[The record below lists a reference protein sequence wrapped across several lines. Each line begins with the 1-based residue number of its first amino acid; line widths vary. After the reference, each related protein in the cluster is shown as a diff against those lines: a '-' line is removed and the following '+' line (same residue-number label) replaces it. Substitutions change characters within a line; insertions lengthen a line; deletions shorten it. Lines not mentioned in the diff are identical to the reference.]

1 MKNFAAL
8 PWLPDAPE
16 DFRARCKSMASGE
29 DVRCLATHAL
39 DLTQLGQLARGM
51 ERLPTLA
58 PLTPFRLALLSSTT
72 VEFLLSPIKAS
83 GARHGMAMDVFGSP
97 YGQVMQQA
105 LDPDSEVNRFKA
117 DAVLLYLD
125 HRFFP
130 DRREIGNAAT
140 LQAAV
145 EAAIRQ
151 TGALRQALRQ
161 TGATVIVTTM
171 APAPMPLFGH
181 LDARI
186 PGTERTFADA
196 YNTALL
202 ESLAHT
208 PDVLMDVATLAET
221 VGLSSWHDAPQW
233 LLAKIPFNMEYV
245 PLFADHVARIV
256 AVMRGKARKCLVLD
270 LDNTV
275 WGGVI
280 GDDGLDG
287 IKIGNGSAAG
297 EAHLELQ
304 RAVLALRQRGIVLAV
319 SSKNTDDIAR
329 KPFREHPDMLLRE
342 EHIAVFQA
350 NWEDKASNLVG
361 IAKALNIGVE
371 ALVFLDDNPAE
382 RALIRQALPQV
393 AVPELPRDPAFYPQ
407 MLMHA
412 GYFEALAFSDEDRLR
427 AEQYQANGIRASLE
441 QTSADLPS
449 YLRSLQM
456 GIHFSAFDA
465 VGRARIAQLINKS
478 NQFNLTTRRYTEA
491 DVESMQND
499 PSLFTLQVRLTDKF
513 GDNGMISVVICRPQD
528 QAWLIDTWLMSC
540 RVLKRQ
546 VELAIL
552 NEIMTA
558 AKARGIQ
565 EVRGSYIPTEKNK
578 LVRNFY
584 SELGFAH
591 VHTREDG
598 TTEWRTDVSG
608 FQAHDLPMAIQR
620 SPTDARFN

>member
-1 MKNFAAL
+1 
-8 PWLPDAPE
+8 
-16 DFRARCKSMASGE
+16 MANGE
-29 DVRCLATHAL
+29 DARFLATHAL
-39 DLTQLGQLARGM
+39 DLTQLGQLARAM
-51 ERLPTLA
+51 QRLDTLV
-58 PLTPFRLALLSSTT
+58 PLTPFKLTVLSSAT
-72 VEFLLSPIKAS
+72 VDFLLPPLVAS
-83 GARHGMAMDVFGSP
+83 GARHGLAMEVFGPP

-105 LDPDSEVNRFKA
+105 LNPDSEVHRFKS
-117 DAVLLYLD
+117 DAILLYLD

-130 DRREIGNAAT
+130 PPQEIGNAAA

-145 EAAIRQ
+145 EAAIQQ
-151 TGALRQALRQ
+151 TNTLRQALRQ

-171 APAPMPLFGH
+171 ASPPLPLFGH

-186 PGTERTFADA
+186 PGTGRTFADA
-196 YNTALL
+196 YNAALL
-202 ESLAHT
+202 KSLERT

-221 VGLSSWHDAPQW
+221 IGLAAWHDAPQW
-233 LLAKIPFNMEYV
+233 LLAKIPFGMECV

-256 AVMRGKARKCLVLD
+256 AGLHGKARKCLILD

-287 IKIGNGSAAG
+287 IKIGNGSATG

-304 RAVLALRQRGIVLAV
+304 RAALALRQRGIVLAV
-319 SSKNTDDIAR
+319 SSKNHDDVAR
-329 KPFREHPDMLLRE
+329 QPFREHPDMLLRE

-350 NWEDKASNLVG
+350 NWQDKATNLVA
-361 IAKALNIGVE
+361 IAKTLNIGVD

-382 RALIRQALPQV
+382 RALVRQALPQV
-393 AVPELPRDPAFYPQ
+393 AVPELPRDPALYPQ

-412 GYFEALAFSDEDRLR
+412 GYFEALAFSDEDRQR

-441 QTSADLPS
+441 KTSADLPS

-456 GIHFSAFDA
+456 VIHFSAFDA
-465 VGRARIAQLINKS
+465 VGRARIAQLVNKS

-499 PSLFTLQVRLTDKF
+499 PSLFTLQVRLTDRF
-513 GDNGMISVVICRPQD
+513 GDNGIISVVICRPQD

-546 VELAIL
+546 VEFAVL
-552 NEIMTA
+552 NEIMAA
-558 AKARGIQ
+558 AKAIGIH
-565 EVRGSYIPTEKNK
+565 EVRGRYIPTGKNE
-578 LVRNFY
+578 LVRNHY
-584 SELGFAH
+584 AELGFTH
-591 VHTREDG
+591 VQTGADSA
-598 TTEWRTDVSG
+598 TEWRMEVAG
-608 FQAHDLPMAIQR
+608 YQGHDIPMVIQR
-620 SPTDARFN
+620 SPSDVRSN

>member
-1 MKNFAAL
+1 MQHLAAL
-8 PWLPDAPE
+8 PWLPGAPD

-29 DVRCLATHAL
+29 DARFLATHAL
-39 DLTQLGQLARGM
+39 DLTQLGQLARAMG
-51 ERLPTLA
+51 RLPALA
-58 PLTPFRLALLSSTT
+58 PLTPFRLAVLSSTT
-72 VEFLLSPIKAS
+72 VDFLLPPLKVS
-83 GARHGMAMDVFGSP
+83 GARHGLAMEVFGSP

-130 DRREIGNAAT
+130 GPQEIGNTAA

-151 TGALRQALRQ
+151 TNTLRQALRQ

-171 APAPMPLFGH
+171 APAPLPLFGH

-186 PGTERTFADA
+186 PGTGRTFADA
-196 YNTALL
+196 YNAALL
-202 ESLAHT
+202 ESLEHT

-221 VGLSSWHDAPQW
+221 VGLSAWHDAPQW
-233 LLAKIPFNMEYV
+233 LLAKIPFSMECV

-256 AVMRGKARKCLVLD
+256 AGLRGKARKCLVLD

-275 WGGVI
+275 WGGVV

-287 IKIGNGSAAG
+287 IKIGNGSATG

-304 RAVLALRQRGIVLAV
+304 RAALALRQRGIVLAV
-319 SSKNTDDIAR
+319 SSKNNDDIAR
-329 KPFREHPDMLLRE
+329 LPFREHPDMLLRE

-350 NWEDKASNLVG
+350 NWEDKATNLVA
-361 IAKALNIGVE
+361 IAKTLNIGVD

-382 RALIRQALPQV
+382 RALVRQALPQV

-412 GYFEALAFSDEDRLR
+412 GYFEALAFSDEDRQR

-441 QTSADLPS
+441 QTSTDLPS

-456 GIHFSAFDA
+456 VIHFSAFDT

-491 DVESMQND
+491 DVESMQGD
-499 PSLFTLQVRLTDKF
+499 PSLFTLQVRLTDRF
-513 GDNGMISVVICRPQD
+513 GDNGMISVVICRPDD
-528 QAWLIDTWLMSC
+528 QAWSIDTWLMSC

-546 VELAIL
+546 VEFAVL

-565 EVRGSYIPTEKNK
+565 EVRGRYIPTGKNE
-578 LVRNFY
+578 LVRNHY
-584 SELGFAH
+584 AELGFTH
-591 VHTREDG
+591 VRTGEDG
-598 TTEWRTDVSG
+598 ATEWRMAVAG
-608 FQAHDLPMAIQR
+608 YQAHDIPMLVQRLPSGAR
-620 SPTDARFN
+620 SN